1 LRHHKTGNI
10 GLGFVQGLGIEKGAI
25 GSSVAHDSHNLVVPG
40 MSDSDM
46 LVAARYICSI
56 GGGLAVA
63 YDGQII
69 ANLPLPIA
77 GLMSDK
83 PIESVI
89 ANLRKVN
96 EVCKNLGNNVIRD
109 PFMLLSFLSLSV
121 IPSLKLTDK
130 GLLDI
135 EKFQLTNLWVQY

>member
-1 LRHHKTGNI
+1 
-10 GLGFVQGLGIEKGAI
+10 
-25 GSSVAHDSHNLVVPG
+25 
-40 MSDSDM
+40 
-46 LVAARYICSI
+46 
-56 GGGLAVA
+56 
-63 YDGQII
+63 
-69 ANLPLPIA
+69 
-77 GLMSDK
+77 MSDK
-83 PIESVI
+83 PIESLI

-109 PFMLLSFLSLSV
+109 LFMLLSFVSLSV

>member
-1 LRHHKTGNI
+1 M
-10 GLGFVQGLGIEKGAI
+10 EKGAI
-25 GSSVAHDSHNLVVPG
+25 VSSVAHDSHNLVVAG

-63 YDGQII
+63 YNGQII

-83 PIESVI
+83 PIELVI
-89 ANLRKVN
+89 ANLKTAN
-96 EVCKNLGNNVIRD
+96 EACKILGNNVIRD
-109 PFMLLSFLSLSV
+109 LFILLSFLTLSV
-121 IPSLKLTDK
+121 IPSLKLTYK

-135 EKFQLTNLWVQY
+135 ENFQLTNLWVQY

>member
-1 LRHHKTGNI
+1 M
-10 GLGFVQGLGIEKGAI
+10 
-25 GSSVAHDSHNLVVPG
+25 AHDSHNLVVAG

-63 YDGQII
+63 YNGQII

-83 PIESVI
+83 PIELVI
-89 ANLRKVN
+89 ANLKTAN
-96 EVCKNLGNNVIRD
+96 EACKILGNNVIRD
-109 PFMLLSFLSLSV
+109 LFILLSFLTLSV
-121 IPSLKLTDK
+121 IPSLKLTYK

-135 EKFQLTNLWVQY
+135 ENFQLTNLWVRY